1 MTVALE
7 RAFAEAAKLPTDE
20 QYLLAARLLAEMA
33 AEDAFDRKI
42 AGSGDKLGRL
52 AAAALAE
59 FESGDTAA
67 LDPERL

>member
-20 QYLLAARLLAEMA
+20 QDLLAARLLAELA
-33 AEDAFDRKI
+33 AEDEFDNKI

-59 FESGDTAA
+59 FEAGDTEP
-67 LDPERL
+67 LDPERP